1 MMVECEG
8 RGQGEAGAGLGLGEH
23 DEAGGGELVL
33 QAAEPR
39 QGGGDGE
46 SVTLHRD
53 LHLAEKSSPSVKSN
67 IVSLLF
73 SHKQLSSPWLR
84 WLDDTQDT
92 D

>member
-1 MMVECEG
+1 MVECEG

-33 QAAEPR
+33 QAGEPG

-46 SVTLHRD
+46 SVALHTD

-84 WLDDTQDT
+84 WLDTQDT